1 MKMKIIS
8 LMLLC
13 LLMLSTACIFPV
25 HSSTPDSMW
34 IEPPIANF
42 STNTTP
48 VDTKFNVTVWLNM
61 ATATN
66 SYQFYMIYNKAQL
79 NVTNSG
85 YSGNGK
91 SSWSGALLTNNP
103 PPGSGV
109 HNATHD
115 YVLWGEVLKT
125 GAEKTGEGSLVWVEF
140 QIMQAPPSGQ
150 TLTSDIRLD
159 IDGPFRSGGFDKAFN
174 RIPVTFGRT
183 TYSYGSVWEP
193 PPPAKMYVDP
203 SAVVNRSITPSN
215 NFTIYVKINKATD
228 VAFFDFKLTFNSS
241 VVKAWN
247 AVLGDFFPP
256 LSTLKVEVNNASGY
270 VRVNATLNPS
280 EPPKNGSGVL
290 ATIKFHVEATG
301 STVLHLT
308 DIQLQDNQTHILPN
322 ESADGS
328 FNNAALPG
336 DVNGDG
342 KVDIIDVAIV
352 VAAFGSYNGQLQN
365 HPRWDSHADINH
377 DGIVDTF
384 DVATVRQSYGLFG

>member
-1 MKMKIIS
+1 MKMKITS
-8 LMLLC
+8 LMLLG
-13 LLMLSTACIFPV
+13 LLMLSATCIIPV
-25 HSSTPDSMW
+25 HSSTPDSMR
-34 IEPPIANF
+34 IEPPVANF

-48 VDTKFNVTVWLNM
+48 VGTKFNVTVWLNM

-66 SYQFYMIYNKAQL
+66 NWQFYMTYNKAQL
-79 NVTNSG
+79 NATNSG
-85 YSGNGK
+85 YTGNGK
-91 SSWSGALLTNNP
+91 SSWSGALSTDNP
-103 PPGSGV
+103 PAGSGA
-109 HNATHD
+109 HNATHS
-115 YVLWGEVLKT
+115 YVLWGEVLKSS
-125 GAEKTGEGSLVWVEF
+125 AEKTGEGSLVWVEF

-150 TLTSDIRLD
+150 TLTSDIGLG
-159 IDGPFRSGGFDKAFN
+159 IDGVFNSAVYDKTFN
-174 RIPVTFGRT
+174 PISVTFGKT

-193 PPPAKMYVDP
+193 PPPGKVYVDP

-215 NFTIYVKINKATD
+215 NLTIYVKINKATD
-228 VAFFDFKLTFNSS
+228 IAFFDFKLTFNSS

-256 LSTLKVEVNNASGY
+256 SSTLKVEVNNASGY

-290 ATIKFHVEATG
+290 ATIKFHVEVTG

-352 VAAFGSYNGQLQN
+352 VAAFGSYNG
-365 HPRWDSHADINH
+365 HPRWDSPADINH
-377 DGIVDTF
+377 DGRVDIF
-384 DVATVRQSYGLFG
+384 EIGTVNQSYGLFG